1 MYGLLPPK
9 STLNLERSEV
19 PCVFALTEHGVLC
32 TENVW
37 FLTVVIDFPIWTCS
51 RMVPKHPDSDLV
63 FSPWILCFKQ
73 NLYHTLI
80 MFLWRKTLVAPF
92 QVESINSYVCVP
104 ICCWEGVSMNIVNI
118 CFFKSHLFL
127 ISCSNFHERYHLLN
141 VCYSKS
147 IPAYPKSLLLIGSSV
162 SRPAVSL
169 VMSSFWSC
177 WLSWSHWR

>member
-1 MYGLLPPK
+1 MFCHILLLLNMGYFIQKTYGLL
-9 STLNLERSEV
+9 TI
-19 PCVFALTEHGVLC
+19 
-32 TENVW
+32 
-37 FLTVVIDFPIWTCS
+37 VIDFPIWTCS
-51 RMVPKHPDSDLV
+51 RVVPKHPDSDLV
-63 FSPWILCFKQ
+63 FSTWILCFKQ

-80 MFLWRKTLVAPF
+80 MFLWRKTLVAMI
-92 QVESINSYVCVP
+92 QVESIDSYVCVP
-104 ICCWEGVSMNIVNI
+104 LCCWEGLSMNIVNI
-118 CFFKSHLFL
+118 YFFKSHLFL
-127 ISCSNFHERYHLLN
+127 ISCSNFHERYHVLN